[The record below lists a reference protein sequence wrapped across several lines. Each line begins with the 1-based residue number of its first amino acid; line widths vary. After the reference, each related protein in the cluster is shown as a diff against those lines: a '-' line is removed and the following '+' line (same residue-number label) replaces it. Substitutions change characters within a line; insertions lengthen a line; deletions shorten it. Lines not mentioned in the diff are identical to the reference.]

1 MKPRSNPFLAISL
14 ALISAT
20 TLQAGILYWDGTDTT
35 AAVPDANGGA
45 GTWDTTLTNWNNAAT
60 AGSPVAW
67 PSTSTLDDDAIF
79 GAAGGAV
86 TIDAGGITANQITF
100 DVAGYSLSGGALTLD
115 GSSPGV
121 VTNGNATIGST
132 INGAAGLVKSGVATL
147 TLTATNNY
155 TGTTS
160 IGGGTVALSGGINRL
175 ATGGSVG
182 FSADGTLDLGG
193 NPQTLA
199 NLSIST
205 AAASTKGTITN
216 GTLTLDGAS
225 ALTITPSVVTGGR
238 TAEIDASG
246 LTSLTLSKSG
256 QTITVGGF
264 AGGTT
269 PGNFGMFKL
278 SAATNSITASAI
290 NIGTTGAANAAGVL
304 NKGEMELGALNAL
317 NANTWTL
324 GNTRDGGIV
333 RFRTGL
339 VSPAVTLR
347 GQDTTSAVTTIIVGQ
362 NGAGGTTVGTSSFDL
377 SAGSVDL
384 KVTDLVLSRGFSAST
399 TANTPA
405 VNGSFSMGGGTV
417 DATNIFL
424 SKNDAGGRNTTNTS
438 LMSQLAGD
446 VKVSN
451 LIFGTTT
458 YGSTAGPTI
467 NAQYTLTTGT
477 LRAGDIRAGTGAFA
491 SGTRRINFDGGTITH
506 YDAASDLSINGVT
519 GTGGTIG
526 IALGTA
532 GTPTIDVATSRTVTL
547 GGFTSISGTGSLLKT
562 GPGQLVM
569 NNPANT
575 AVGTF
580 RPSEGSVVV
589 GATNALAGQLVLLD
603 PANTGTLSF
612 NGTTAIALGGLDG
625 SRNLSVLNNLSA
637 VQDLTLGNASSGT
650 YTGIISG
657 AKSIRKIGAGTQIYD
672 PGSSHSASL
681 SGLNVSGGTLELR
694 SGNYT
699 ITGTAA
705 TSAPASITG
714 FVVATGGTFRMDG
727 ANITATSGTYLFTA
741 GNTGGG
747 NSSFILDSGTFNA
760 NGREVLNAYGAA
772 GTTTINGGLFIC
784 NGFKVTQNTG
794 ILNLNG
800 GTLRLNRLYGDA
812 NTSTI
817 KFNGGTLQARVDRS
831 DFIDTTITN
840 ALVQAG
846 GAVIDSN
853 SVNITIP
860 EGLLEDSGSP
870 GGGLTKLGA
879 GSLTLT
885 GANTYTGATSVTAGI
900 LALVGGSQKSPIT
913 VDSGAALGFTLG
925 SPTTSTNSVTFS
937 GATAKVSVT
946 GTPVAATLM
955 TASSITGTPVL
966 DPAIPGFELAIE
978 GSGTL
983 LNLKAASGGAF
994 DTWATTTNGLSGG
1007 DATATADPD
1016 NDGLDNAVEF
1026 VIGGQPNPANPNAN
1040 SSALAPTIS
1049 TDANNLIFTF
1059 RRTDLALTQPGIGIA
1074 AQYGSDLIGWTPAT
1088 NGVDGVVILVT
1099 DEIEAGVDQVQVSIP
1114 KALATGAKM
1123 FARLNVVIP

>member
-14 ALISAT
+14 ALISST

-45 GTWDTTLTNWNNAAT
+45 GAWDTTLTNWNTTAT
-60 AGSPVAW
+60 AGSAVAW
-67 PSTSTLDDDAIF
+67 PSTSTLDDDAFF

-100 DVAGYSLSGGALTLD
+100 DVADYSLSGGALTLD
-115 GSSPGV
+115 GSSPGIV
-121 VTNGNATIGST
+121 ANGNATIGSI
-132 INGAAGLVKSGVATL
+132 INGAAGLVKSGAATL
-147 TLTATNNY
+147 TLSAANNY
-155 TGTTS
+155 AGTTS
-160 IGGGTVALSGGINRL
+160 IGGGTVALTGGANRL

-193 NPQTLA
+193 NSQTLA

-216 GTLTLDGAS
+216 GALTLDGAS
-225 ALTITPSVVTGGR
+225 ALIITPSVTTGGR

-256 QTITVGGF
+256 QAITVGGF

-269 PGNFGMFKL
+269 PGNFGIFKL

-304 NKGEMELGALNAL
+304 NKGEMELGTLDTL

-324 GNTRDGGIV
+324 GTTRDGGIV
-333 RFRTGL
+333 RFKTGL

-384 KVTDLVLSRGFSAST
+384 KVTDLVLSRGFSASA

-417 DATNIFL
+417 EAANIYL
-424 SKNDAGGRNTTNTS
+424 SKNDAGGRNNTNTS
-438 LMSQLAGD
+438 LLSQLAGD

-458 YGSTAGPTI
+458 YGSTAGPAI
-467 NAQYTLTTGT
+467 NAQYTIASGT
-477 LRAGDIRAGTGAFA
+477 LRAGDIRAGSGVFA

-506 YDAASDLSINGVT
+506 YDAASDLGINGVT

-526 IALGTA
+526 LALGTA
-532 GTPTIDVATSRTVTL
+532 GTPTIEVATGRTVTL

-603 PANTGTLSF
+603 PADTGTLSF
-612 NGTTAIALGGLDG
+612 TGTTAIALGGLDG

-637 VQDLTLGNASSGT
+637 IQDLALGNANSGT

-657 AKSIRKIGAGTQIYD
+657 AKSIRKVGAGTQTYD

-681 SGLNVSGGTLELR
+681 SGLNVSGGTLELK

-699 ITGTAA
+699 VTGSAA

-727 ANITATSGTYLFTA
+727 ANVTATSGTYLFTA

-747 NSSFILDSGTFNA
+747 NSNFILDSGTFDA

-800 GTLRLNRLYGDA
+800 GTLRLNRLYGDG

-817 KFNGGTLQARVDRS
+817 NFNGGTLQARVDRN

-853 SVNITIP
+853 SVNIIIP
-860 EGLLEDSGSP
+860 EALLEDSGST

-885 GANTYTGATSVTAGI
+885 GANTYTGATSVTAGT

-913 VDSGAALGFTLG
+913 VDSGSALGFTLG
-925 SPTTSTNSVTFS
+925 SPTTSTSSVTFS
-937 GATAKVSVT
+937 GATAKVTVT
-946 GTPVAATLM
+946 GTPIAATLM
-955 TASSITGTPVL
+955 TASSITGAPVL

-983 LNLKAASGGAF
+983 LNLVATSGGPF
-994 DTWATTTNGLSGG
+994 DAWATMTNGLSGG
-1007 DATATADPD
+1007 DAAATADPD
-1016 NDGLDNAVEF
+1016 SDGLDNAVEF

-1074 AQYGSDLIGWTPAT
+1074 AEYGSDLAGWTSAT
-1088 NGVDGVVILVT
+1088 DGVGGVAIVVT
-1099 DEIEAGVDQVQVSIP
+1099 NDIETGVDQVQVSIP
-1114 KALATGAKM
+1114 KTLASGEKM